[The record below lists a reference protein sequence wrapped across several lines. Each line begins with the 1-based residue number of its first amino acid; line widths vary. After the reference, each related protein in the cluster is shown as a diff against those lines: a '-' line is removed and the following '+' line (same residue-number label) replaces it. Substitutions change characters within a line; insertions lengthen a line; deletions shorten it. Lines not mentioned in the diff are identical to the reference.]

1 MTMPNP
7 KSEVR
12 NPKAEKPNSPISD
25 FPRLWQ
31 TPGLSHYYVVC
42 LVSLCV
48 IWLVLLRRELP
59 ATVTLFPVLV
69 GILGIAVRWRLAP
82 VFLLVTLAIC
92 LKFELTSEGQRALRV
107 SDMILCA
114 ATLAYVAGQFR
125 LQGLLDHVVPIDPR
139 RRQGPPRWHVGLLSI
154 RYQPEVVREK
164 RAPSLVTR
172 EEVGMLILVSALWAG
187 LAQICWN
194 LLPLEKGNPGFP
206 VPVWRAILLAWIIG
220 ASLYVVFGLL
230 DYLSHRAMTAEET
243 TLFLQD
249 VLWKETRGEQRR
261 LNRWSAWARLRHN
274 RKI

>member
-1 MTMPNP
+1 MTIPDP
-7 KSEVR
+7 KSE

-25 FPRLWQ
+25 FPRVWQ

-42 LVSLCV
+42 LVSLSV

-59 ATVTLFPVLV
+59 ATATLFPVLV

-92 LKFELTSEGQRALRV
+92 LKFELTSEGQRTFRV
-107 SDMILCA
+107 SDLILCA
-114 ATLAYVAGQFR
+114 ATLTYVAGQFR

-139 RRQGPPRWHVGLLSI
+139 RREGPPRWHVGLLSI

-172 EEVGMLILVSALWAG
+172 EEVGMLILGSALWAG
-187 LAQICWN
+187 LAQIFWN
-194 LLPLEKGNPGFP
+194 FLPLEKGNPGFP
-206 VPVWRAILLAWIIG
+206 LPVWRAILLAWIIG
-220 ASLYVVFGLL
+220 ASLYIVFGMLN
-230 DYLSHRAMTAEET
+230 YFGQREMTAEEA

>member
-1 MTMPNP
+1 MTIPNP
-7 KSEVR
+7 KSEIR
-12 NPKAEKPNSPISD
+12 KAEKPNSPISD

-42 LVSLCV
+42 LVSMSV

-59 ATVTLFPVLV
+59 ATATLFPVLV

-82 VFLLVTLAIC
+82 VILLATLAVC
-92 LKFELTSEGQRALRV
+92 LKFESTHEGQRVFRV
-107 SDMILCA
+107 SDLILCA
-114 ATLAYVAGQFR
+114 ATLAYIAGQFR
-125 LQGLLDHVVPIDPR
+125 LQGLLDHVVPVDPR
-139 RRQGPPRWHVGLLSI
+139 RREGPPRWHVGLLSI

-164 RAPSLVTR
+164 RAASLVTR
-172 EEVGMLILVSALWAG
+172 EEVGMLILGSALWAG

-206 VPVWRAILLAWIIG
+206 LPVWRAILLAWIIG
-220 ASLYVVFGLL
+220 ASLYVVFGGLN
-230 DYLSHRAMTAEET
+230 YLSQRAMTVEEA

-274 RKI
+274 RKT